1 MKLITP
7 RDTNNLTLVSSSI
20 TEDDY
25 EQWQSAFSYD
35 RGDFVIS
42 LSTHTVYRSL
52 ADGNSGNDPDIEQ
65 AALADPLIDDPD
77 PINWQV
83 IGATNRWRMFDKKPS
98 VQATAPDQIQVVL
111 EPGRIIGGLAGF
123 NIDANTVTIDV
134 QSPGLAR
141 RNLLSETDTLATQSV
156 TVEAIEHT
164 LSFSGTGTVTLS
176 GASMSGPLV
185 GTGTGQRVSLVF
197 TPAAGS
203 LTLTVSGTVSDAQLE
218 EGSLTDYQAVDDSLR
233 RNLATWTQALD
244 NAAWDNFDL
253 NITPN
258 IATAPDSTFT
268 ASRLAPNVQISQH
281 EVTQD
286 ISGIGADDVVCITA
300 FIKPEDYTGFR
311 AHVVSSEGWDSSRQ
325 VQFACV
331 GAGFIANEGSTL
343 FVRPPTIA
351 LRPDG
356 WYRCQAF
363 FRASSGTGARTVRL
377 GVLDEAT
384 PSESITGYE
393 STFTGDGVTGL
404 LFGGVQVEVGNG
416 SPYQRIDADGS
427 QLYDQTVY
435 SNTIFMQ
442 DESVVVNWYSY
453 YFAPLTPLSEFVI
466 TDYPLYGDSQLT
478 ITFDQPG
485 DTVGVG
491 QIVLGDLR
499 TFGTTLVNNSGF
511 TGLDFSLVQQ
521 DEFGDLTTVR
531 RAATRISEFE
541 VFFDNATLL
550 GFDTVMRTLRG
561 GVAAVWVGDEDARKA
576 AINYGFYRDYRL
588 VYRTSEFG
596 IVSLQIQGI
605 V

>member
-7 RDTNNLTLVSSSI
+7 RDTTNLTLVSSSI
-20 TEDDY
+20 AEDDY

-52 ADGNSGNDPDIEQ
+52 TDANSGNDPDIEQ

-156 TVEAIEHT
+156 TVEAVEHT
-164 LSFSGTGTVTLS
+164 LSFSGTGTITLS
-176 GASMSGPLV
+176 GVSTAGPLV

-197 TPAAGS
+197 TPTAGS

-218 EGSLTDYQAVDDSLR
+218 EGPLTDYQAVDDSLR

-244 NAAWDNFDL
+244 NAAWTKTRL
-253 NITPN
+253 GVTPN
-258 IATAPDSTFT
+258 VTTAPDGTVT
-268 ASRLAPNVQISQH
+268 GSRLVPTTEDNTH
-281 EVTQD
+281 EVTRAFSD
-286 ISGIGADDVVCITA
+286 ITA
-300 FIKPEDYTGFR
+300 DSQVCVTVFVKPEDFTGLE
-311 AHVVSSEGWDSSRQ
+311 VSVLSSQGWDANRT
-325 VQFACV
+325 VEFGCV
-331 GAGFIANEGSTL
+331 SGGVIANEGVETFVVPPVITL
-343 FVRPPTIA
+343 RN
-351 LRPDG
+351 DG

-363 FRASSGTGARTVRL
+363 FTASSATENRTIRVR
-377 GVLDEAT
+377 VLDEAT
-384 PSESITGYE
+384 PTESVTGYVN
-393 STFTGDGVTGL
+393 TFAGDGVGGI
-404 LFGGVQVEVGNG
+404 LFGGIQVEIGNG
-416 SPYQRIDADGS
+416 TSYQRIDADAS

-442 DESVVVNWYSY
+442 DETVVVDWYSY

-478 ITFDQPG
+478 ITFDQLG
-485 DTVGVG
+485 STVGVG

-499 TFGTTLVNNSGF
+499 QFGTTLVNNSGF

-541 VFFDNATLL
+541 VFFDNFTLL
-550 GFDTVMRTLRG
+550 GFDTVMRGLRG

-576 AINYGFYRDYRL
+576 AINYGFYRDYRT
-588 VYRTSEFG
+588 VYRTSEFS